1 MSLIVCSPST
11 QNFLEGEKFIVNNP
25 PTKDILQLH
34 GKYDDVIA
42 VGGGAVIDTAKILS
56 NSPITCYPT
65 TAAGATATSHSVY
78 WEGDNKLN
86 FHSYIPKETKFES
99 KFIESLP
106 KNTLQYTKYDA
117 ISHCL
122 DVLWSKDI
130 NKLNKTE
137 VEDTL
142 EKLTNPKIKPID
154 IIKLGHKAGTFIQIV
169 PTTIL
174 HALSYPIT
182 GKYGITHGKAL
193 GFLIPPLCKLFNL
206 KLNIKKC
213 NIPLDIGIDFII
225 NKAQTYPKFF
235 NTKKEIDLKQLTKLL
250 KYENS
255 KRTNNKI

>member
-11 QNFLEGEKFIVNNP
+11 QNFIKGEKFLVKGP
-25 PTKDILQLH
+25 PTKEILTLQ
-34 GKYDDVIA
+34 GKYNNVIA

-56 NSPITCYPT
+56 NNPIICYPT

-78 WEGDNKLN
+78 WDGNNKLN
-86 FHSYIPKETKFES
+86 FHSYIPKETKFEP

-122 DVLWSKDI
+122 DVMWSKDFNKI
-130 NKLNKTE
+130 NKIE

-142 EKLTNPKIKPID
+142 KKLTNPNIKPID
-154 IIKLGHKAGTFIQIV
+154 IIKLGHKAGSFIQQV

-193 GFLIPPLCKLFNL
+193 GFLIPPLCRIFKQNI
-206 KLNIKKC
+206 NIKKL
-213 NIPLDIGIDFII
+213 NRFVDVDINFII
-225 NKAQTYPKFF
+225 SKAQTYNKFF
-235 NTKKEIDLKQLTKLL
+235 NTSKSINLDILKKELNYEKNQLL
-250 KYENS
+250 N
-255 KRTNNKI
+255 

>member
-25 PTKDILQLH
+25 PTKDILQLQ

-42 VGGGAVIDTAKILS
+42 IGGGAVIDTAKILS

-86 FHSYIPKETKFES
+86 FQSYIPNKVIFYS
-99 KFIESLP
+99 KFIKSLP
-106 KNTLQYTKYDA
+106 ESTLQYTKYDA

-130 NKLNKTE
+130 NKLDKTE
-137 VEDTL
+137 VENTL
-142 EKLTNPKIKPID
+142 KKLTDPKIKSID

-182 GKYGITHGKAL
+182 GRYGITHGKAL
-193 GFLIPPLCKLFNL
+193 GFLIPPLCRIFEQKI
-206 KLNIKKC
+206 NIKKL
-213 NIPLDIGIDFII
+213 NKFVDIDVDFII
-225 NKAQTYPKFF
+225 NKAQTYNEFF
-235 NTKKEIDLKQLTKLL
+235 NTNKSINLNTLNKELNYEKNKLL
-250 KYENS
+250 N
-255 KRTNNKI
+255 

>member
-25 PTKDILQLH
+25 PTKDILQLQ
-34 GKYDDVIA
+34 GKYEEVIA

-56 NSPITCYPT
+56 NNPIICYPT

-86 FHSYIPKETKFES
+86 FQSYIPKETKFES

-106 KNTLQYTKYDA
+106 ENTLQYTKYDA

-122 DVLWSKDI
+122 DILWSKDI
-130 NKLNKTE
+130 DKLNKTE
-137 VEDTL
+137 VKDTL
-142 EKLTNPKIKPID
+142 KKLIDPKIKPID
-154 IIKLGHKAGTFIQIV
+154 VIKLGHKAGTFIQTV

-193 GFLIPPLCKLFNL
+193 GFLIPPLCRIFKQ
-206 KLNIKKC
+206 KINIKKL
-213 NIPLDIGIDFII
+213 NKFVDIDVNFII
-225 NKAQTYPKFF
+225 DKAQTYNKFF
-235 NTKKEIDLKQLTKLL
+235 NTNKSIDLNILNKELNHEKNKLL
-250 KYENS
+250 N
-255 KRTNNKI
+255 

>member
-1 MSLIVCSPST
+1 MSIIICSPST

-25 PTKDILQLH
+25 PTKDILKLQ
-34 GKYDDVIA
+34 GKYNDVIA
-42 VGGGAVIDTAKILS
+42 IGGGAVIDTAKILS
-56 NSPITCYPT
+56 NNPITCYPT

-78 WEGDNKLN
+78 WDGDKKLN
-86 FHSYIPKETKFES
+86 FNSYIPNKVKFES

-106 KNTLQYTKYDA
+106 ENTLQYTKYDA

-142 EKLTNPKIKPID
+142 KKLTNPNIKPID

-193 GFLIPPLCKLFNL
+193 GFLIPPLCKIF
-206 KLNIKKC
+206 KHKINIKKL
-213 NIPLDIGIDFII
+213 NKFVDIDVDFII
-225 NKAQTYPKFF
+225 NKAQTYNKFF
-235 NTKKEIDLKQLTKLL
+235 NTEKSIDLNILNKELNYEKNKLF
-250 KYENS
+250 N
-255 KRTNNKI
+255 

>member
-25 PTKDILQLH
+25 PTKNILQLQ
-34 GKYDDVIA
+34 GTFNDVIA

-56 NSPITCYPT
+56 SNPITCYPT

-78 WEGDNKLN
+78 WDG
-86 FHSYIPKETKFES
+86 
-99 KFIESLP
+99 
-106 KNTLQYTKYDA
+106 TKYDA

-122 DVLWSKDI
+122 DVIWSKDI
-130 NKLNKTE
+130 DKLDKVE
-137 VEDTL
+137 VENTL
-142 EKLTNPKIKPID
+142 SKLANSKTKPID
-154 IIKLGHKAGTFIQIV
+154 VIKLGHKAGTFIQKV

-182 GKYGITHGKAL
+182 GKYGITHGRAL

-206 KLNIKKC
+206 KLDIKKC
-213 NIPLDIGIDFII
+213 SIPLDIDIDFII

-235 NTKKEIDLKQLTKLL
+235 NTKKQINLKELTKLL
-250 KYENS
+250 KHE
-255 KRTNNKI
+255 TI

>member
-25 PTKDILQLH
+25 PTKDILHLQ

-42 VGGGAVIDTAKILS
+42 IGGGAVIDTAKILS
-56 NSPITCYPT
+56 NNPITCYPT

-78 WEGDNKLN
+78 WDGNNKLN
-86 FHSYIPKETKFES
+86 FHSYIPKETKFKL

-137 VEDTL
+137 VENTL
-142 EKLTNPKIKPID
+142 KKLTNPKIKPID

-182 GKYGITHGKAL
+182 GRYGITHGKAL
-193 GFLIPPLCKLFNL
+193 GFLISPLCRIFNQ
-206 KLNIKKC
+206 KINIKKL
-213 NIPLDIGIDFII
+213 NDFVDVDIDFII
-225 NKAQTYPKFF
+225 NEAQTYNKFF
-235 NTKKEIDLKQLTKLL
+235 NTNKSIDLNTLNKELNYEKNKLL
-250 KYENS
+250 N
-255 KRTNNKI
+255 